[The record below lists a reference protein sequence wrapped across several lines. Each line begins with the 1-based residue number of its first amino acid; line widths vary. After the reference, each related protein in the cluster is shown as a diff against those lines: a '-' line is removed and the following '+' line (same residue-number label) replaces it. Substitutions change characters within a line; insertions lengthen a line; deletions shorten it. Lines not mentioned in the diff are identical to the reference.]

1 MKNFSKK
8 SKKNKENSTLTT
20 PSSLIISALSTSS
33 PKLRTTGAKEE
44 NLWNAKDAEAY
55 AEIKLG
61 IKLDDWQEE
70 ILAEED
76 RHILLAKGRRIGATH
91 LFAQKAVEWLKTHHN
106 NHPTSQIVCAS
117 LTIDQAQLLIAFA
130 TLHAQQKYPEFIG
143 KGKDI
148 PTLNRLVL
156 NVDNNRRILL
166 AKPVGDTGR
175 SSRGFEGQVL
185 MIDEGGFQP
194 DLFFEAAKPIL
205 ATTNGRIWMFGTFDG
220 QEGYF
225 WENYKKVII
234 DKNPKARFKV
244 WEMDT
249 ETVSRKRPISESWT
263 QEQKDGLIEFLIE
276 EKEDMSEMA
285 YAQEYL
291 GIAGLDKRQFYNDK
305 WIDKVCHVD
314 EKKQIIPESGKNYGG
329 FDLARMGGDYFT
341 AEILKK
347 IDKKNVIQIDHYTRK
362 MLLTTDNE
370 NLIMEY
376 TRKYNCRLS
385 GIDAGSGTLGVS
397 IYDHLQLV
405 SDMKRKIVAM
415 NNRQI
420 SIDQEEGKQ
429 RLYNEDMHDNLR
441 AMGERGE
448 LHLFN
453 RDDIKASFRS
463 VRWDKVQDSHG
474 LWKVKISG
482 KDTHIVEG
490 IMRAA
495 ELAAKDKTLN
505 IMAFC

>member
-1 MKNFSKK
+1 MK
-8 SKKNKENSTLTT
+8 
-20 PSSLIISALSTSS
+20 
-33 PKLRTTGAKEE
+33 
-44 NLWNAKDAEAY
+44 
-55 AEIKLG
+55 
-61 IKLDDWQEE
+61 IKLDKWQKE
-70 ILAEED
+70 IMADETH
-76 RHILLAKGRRIGATH
+76 HILLAKGRRIGATH

-106 NHPTSQIVCAS
+106 PHPTSQIVCAS

-130 TLHAQQKYPEFIG
+130 TQYAQETCPELVG
-143 KGKDI
+143 RGKDK
-148 PTLNRLVL
+148 PTLNKLVL
-156 NVDNNRRILL
+156 KVNKNRRILL

-185 MIDEGGFQP
+185 MVDEAPFQP
-194 DLFFEAAKPIL
+194 DLFFDAATPIL

-220 QEGYF
+220 QDGYF
-225 WENYKKVII
+225 WKNYKKAII

-249 ETVSRKRPISESWT
+249 ETVSQKRPICESWN
-263 QEQKDGLIEFLIE
+263 QEKHDGLIEFLKE
-276 EKEDMSEMA
+276 EKEDKSEMV

-291 GIAGLDKRQFYNDK
+291 AIAALDKRQFYSDE
-305 WIDKVCHVD
+305 WIDKVCHVE
-314 EKKQIIPESGKNYGG
+314 EKETIQVTGKNYGG
-329 FDLARMGGDYFT
+329 FDLARMGGDSFT
-341 AEILKK
+341 AEVVKK
-347 IDKKNVIQIDHYTRK
+347 ISKTNITQIDHYTRR

-370 NLIMEY
+370 NLIIEY
-376 TRKYNCRLS
+376 TRKHDCKMS

-397 IYDHLQLV
+397 VYDHLQLI
-405 SDMKRKIVAM
+405 SDIKRKIVAM

-420 SIDQEEGKQ
+420 SIDQEDGKQ
-429 RLYNEDMHDNLR
+429 RLFNEDMHDNLR

-463 VRWDKVQDSHG
+463 VRWDKVQDAHG

-482 KDTHIVEG
+482 KNTHIVEG

-495 ELAAKDKTLN
+495 ELASKDESLN